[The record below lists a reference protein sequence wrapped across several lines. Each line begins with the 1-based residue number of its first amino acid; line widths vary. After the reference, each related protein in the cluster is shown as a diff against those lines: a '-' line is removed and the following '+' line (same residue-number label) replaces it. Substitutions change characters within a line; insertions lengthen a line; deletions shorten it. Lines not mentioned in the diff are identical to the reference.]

1 MSEPKKPDWDKITEG
16 KIRHGF
22 AVAAFTNGMEMSDDL
37 CKQIECWVRYVV
49 DGESQSLDNEKPKPK
64 PKPKS
69 NAPFQQ
75 IVNSLE
81 VDDSIEEDKTDA
93 DYISELIRE
102 KAGVLPTKDR
112 DSVIK
117 SLEDGHITKEN
128 LDACLKRISELANND
143 ELF

>member
-1 MSEPKKPDWDKITEG
+1 MSEAKQPDWDKITEG

-22 AVAAFTNGMEMSDDL
+22 AVAAFTNGMEMSDSL
-37 CKQIECWVRYVV
+37 CTQIECWVRYVV
-49 DGESQSLDNEKPKPK
+49 DGESPSSESNEKPKPR
-64 PKPKS
+64 PKS
-69 NAPFQQ
+69 NAPFQK
-75 IVNSLE
+75 IVDSLE
-81 VDDSIEEDKTDA
+81 VDDSIEEDKTDD
-93 DYISELIRE
+93 DYISEIIRE